1 MSEDVKAN
9 KWAHVYYYDDPCK
22 GWGMGPSVAYIEL
35 GPEMLEVRTPGRTAV
50 FELTDEGWY
59 HVKAASPRYD
69 RYSHGVHVIDGA
81 KIPTPPAVIPLESEE
96 AS

>member
-1 MSEDVKAN
+1 MSEDVKAD

-22 GWGMGPSVAYIEL
+22 GWGMGRSVAYIEL
-35 GPEMLEVRTPGRTAV
+35 GPEMLEVRTPGGA
-50 FELTDEGWY
+50 ELTDEGWA

-69 RYSHGVHVIDGA
+69 RYSHGVHIIDGT
-81 KIPTPPAVIPLESEE
+81 KIPTPPVVIPLVAPT